1 MGLSWP
7 ERRASAGMTSKT
19 KFPSKSKSMT
29 ILSENLRTIRKKL
42 NCTQMALSEVLEIGF
57 RTYVRYEAGERDAPV
72 SVMVKLAKLG
82 KVSLD
87 RLLTTEILLE
97 DLGTPDQEKP
107 QPTMRN
113 AEVIG
118 GAIEEGRLMFKGLL
132 TDNLV
137 TNNKEEQKLLTLFR
151 TANRTNREKYL
162 LDLEWMFN
170 NTRRSRI
177 TSTKKIPRKLEKAQ
191 TAVKLKKLAKNIKK
205 ITVRG

>member
-1 MGLSWP
+1 
-7 ERRASAGMTSKT
+7 
-19 KFPSKSKSMT
+19 
-29 ILSENLRTIRKKL
+29 
-42 NCTQMALSEVLEIGF
+42 
-57 RTYVRYEAGERDAPV
+57 
-72 SVMVKLAKLG
+72 
-82 KVSLD
+82 
-87 RLLTTEILLE
+87 
-97 DLGTPDQEKP
+97 
-107 QPTMRN
+107 
-113 AEVIG
+113 
-118 GAIEEGRLMFKGLL
+118 MFKGLM

-205 ITVRG
+205 ITIRG

>member
-1 MGLSWP
+1 MKAVG
-7 ERRASAGMTSKT
+7 
-19 KFPSKSKSMT
+19 FNIMT

-42 NCTQMALSEVLEIGF
+42 NCTQMAISEVLEIGF

-97 DLGTPDQEKP
+97 DLDTPDQEKP
-107 QPTMRN
+107 QSTIKN
-113 AEVIG
+113 ADVIG
-118 GAIEEGRLMFKGLL
+118 GGIEEGRLMFKGLL
-132 TDNLV
+132 NDSLV
-137 TNNKEEQKLLTLFR
+137 TNNKEEQKLLNLFR
-151 TANRTNREKYL
+151 KASRPNREKYL
-162 LDLEWMFN
+162 LDLEWQFN
-170 NTRRSRI
+170 NTRRSRM
-177 TSTKKIPRKLEKAQ
+177 TTAKKIPRKVEKEQ

>member
-1 MGLSWP
+1 
-7 ERRASAGMTSKT
+7 
-19 KFPSKSKSMT
+19 MT

-42 NCTQMALSEVLEIGF
+42 NCTQMALSKVLEIGF

-97 DLGTPDQEKP
+97 DLDTPDQEKP

-118 GAIEEGRLMFKGLL
+118 GAIKEGRLMFKGLL

-191 TAVKLKKLAKNIKK
+191 TAVKLQKLAKNIKK

>member
-1 MGLSWP
+1 
-7 ERRASAGMTSKT
+7 
-19 KFPSKSKSMT
+19 MT

-87 RLLTTEILLE
+87 RLLTTKILLE
-97 DLGTPDQEKP
+97 DLDTPDQEKS
-107 QPTMRN
+107 QSIIRN

-118 GAIEEGRLMFKGLL
+118 GGIEEGRLMFKGLL
-132 TDNLV
+132 NDNLV
-137 TNNKEEQKLLTLFR
+137 TNNKEEQKRLTLFR
-151 TANRTNREKYL
+151 KANRSNREKYL
-162 LDLEWMFN
+162 LDLEWRFN

-177 TSTKKIPRKLEKAQ
+177 TTTKKISRKLEKAQ
-191 TAVKLKKLAKNIKK
+191 TAVKLQKLAKNIKK

>member
-1 MGLSWP
+1 
-7 ERRASAGMTSKT
+7 
-19 KFPSKSKSMT
+19 MT
-29 ILSENLRTIRKKL
+29 ILSGNLRTIRKKL

-72 SVMVKLAKLG
+72 SVMVKLANLG

-87 RLLTTEILLE
+87 RLLTNRILLE
-97 DLGTPDQEKP
+97 DLDTPDQKKS
-107 QPTMRN
+107 QSIIRN

-118 GAIEEGRLMFKGLL
+118 GGIEEGRLMFKGLL
-132 TDNLV
+132 TDNRV

-191 TAVKLKKLAKNIKK
+191 TAVKLQKLAKNIKK

>member
-1 MGLSWP
+1 
-7 ERRASAGMTSKT
+7 
-19 KFPSKSKSMT
+19 MT

-97 DLGTPDQEKP
+97 DLDTPDQEKP

-132 TDNLV
+132 NDNLV
-137 TNNKEEQKLLTLFR
+137 TNNKEEQKLLKKTCGSVLFKFLFVGS
-151 TANRTNREKYL
+151 NLN
-162 LDLEWMFN
+162 
-170 NTRRSRI
+170 
-177 TSTKKIPRKLEKAQ
+177 
-191 TAVKLKKLAKNIKK
+191 KLKTNFKKYKKSIRYIFKKDDLIFVIEAIKNITNASELDEFFSSYK
-205 ITVRG
+205 

>member
-1 MGLSWP
+1 
-7 ERRASAGMTSKT
+7 
-19 KFPSKSKSMT
+19 MT
-29 ILSENLRTIRKKL
+29 ILSKNLRTIRRKL

-97 DLGTPDQEKP
+97 DLNTPDQEKP
-107 QPTMRN
+107 PATIRN
-113 AEVIG
+113 PEVIG
-118 GAIEEGRLMFKGLL
+118 GGIDEGRLMIKGSLN
-132 TDNLV
+132 DNLV

-151 TANRTNREKYL
+151 KASRPNREKYL

-177 TSTKKIPRKLEKAQ
+177 TTAKKVPRKVEKAQ
-191 TAVKLKKLAKNIKK
+191 TAVKLQKLAKNIKK

>member
-97 DLGTPDQEKP
+97 DLDTPDQEKP
-107 QPTMRN
+107 QPTT
-113 AEVIG
+113 VSY
-118 GAIEEGRLMFKGLL
+118 
-132 TDNLV
+132 TH
-137 TNNKEEQKLLTLFR
+137 LTLPP
-151 TANRTNREKYL
+151 K
-162 LDLEWMFN
+162 
-170 NTRRSRI
+170 
-177 TSTKKIPRKLEKAQ
+177 TK
-191 TAVKLKKLAKNIKK
+191 V
-205 ITVRG
+205 

>member
-1 MGLSWP
+1 
-7 ERRASAGMTSKT
+7 
-19 KFPSKSKSMT
+19 MT
-29 ILSENLRTIRKKL
+29 ILSENLRTIRKNL

-97 DLGTPDQEKP
+97 DLDTPDQEKP
-107 QPTMRN
+107 QPIMRN

-118 GAIEEGRLMFKGLL
+118 GTIEEGRLMFKGLL
-132 TDNLV
+132 NDNLV

-151 TANRTNREKYL
+151 TANRTNREKFL

-170 NTRRSRI
+170 NTRRSR
-177 TSTKKIPRKLEKAQ
+177 TTTKKIPRKLEKAQ